1 MHPDNNMKLNEDKCH
16 FLLAGN
22 THEYLWAKVG
32 EELIWENCHERLLG
46 LTIDKQLNFDKH
58 LSILC
63 KRVSGKVSALGR
75 LVKIIPQDKKR
86 LLMKTFIESQFS
98 HCPLIWIF
106 CSRKM
111 NRKINHIH
119 ERALRLGYISI
130 EDLLLRDE
138 SVSIHHRN
146 LQKVAIEIFKVKNDL
161 CPRFISK
168 LFCQT
173 ETQTRSKASF
183 HRPKVNTV
191 YKGESSLRCFGP
203 IVWDCMLPQNIKGI
217 SDLKDF
223 KHKIK
228 TWVPKNC
235 VCRLCKVYVSNLGFV
250 TLHA

>member
-1 MHPDNNMKLNEDKCH
+1 M
-16 FLLAGN
+16 
-22 THEYLWAKVG
+22 
-32 EELIWENCHERLLG
+32 
-46 LTIDKQLNFDKH
+46 
-58 LSILC
+58 
-63 KRVSGKVSALGR
+63 
-75 LVKIIPQDKKR
+75 
-86 LLMKTFIESQFS
+86 
-98 HCPLIWIF
+98 F

-119 ERALRLGYISI
+119 ERALRLVYEDYTISF

-138 SVSIHHRN
+138 SVSIRHRN
-146 LQKVAIEIFKVKNDL
+146 LQKVAIEMFKVKNGL
-161 CPRFISK
+161 CPRFISR

-173 ETQTRSKASF
+173 EIRTRSKASF

-203 IVWDCMLPQNIKGI
+203 IVWDCMLPQNIKEI

-235 VCRLCKVYVSNLGFV
+235 VCRLCKVYVSNFV

>member
-1 MHPDNNMKLNEDKCH
+1 M
-16 FLLAGN
+16 
-22 THEYLWAKVG
+22 
-32 EELIWENCHERLLG
+32 
-46 LTIDKQLNFDKH
+46 
-58 LSILC
+58 
-63 KRVSGKVSALGR
+63 
-75 LVKIIPQDKKR
+75 
-86 LLMKTFIESQFS
+86 
-98 HCPLIWIF
+98 F

-119 ERALRLGYISI
+119 ERALRLVYEDYTISF

-138 SVSIHHRN
+138 SVSIH
-146 LQKVAIEIFKVKNDL
+146 EMFKVKNGL
-161 CPRFISK
+161 CPRFISR

-173 ETQTRSKASF
+173 KTRTRAKASF

-191 YKGESSLRCFGP
+191 YKGESPLRCFGP
-203 IVWDCMLPQNIKGI
+203 IVWDCMLPQNIKEI

-228 TWVPKNC
+228 TWVPNNC